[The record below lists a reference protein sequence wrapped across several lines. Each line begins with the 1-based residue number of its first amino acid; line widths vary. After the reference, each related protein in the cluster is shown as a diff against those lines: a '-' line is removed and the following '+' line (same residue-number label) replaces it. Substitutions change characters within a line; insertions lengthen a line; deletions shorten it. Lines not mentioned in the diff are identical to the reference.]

1 VVLTIP
7 KGRASSSLIE
17 LTGARCESAG
27 RVMIGFFYRLVK
39 PLLFRLD
46 AETSHRMVLAMLS
59 AWPISDPPAL
69 PRELNTRVFGLEFS
83 NPVGL
88 AAGLDKDAAAAAA
101 WQSLGFG
108 FAELGTITPR
118 PQAGTS
124 RPRIW
129 RLPEQRALINQLGF
143 PSKGMEAVGRRIEE
157 FRAKGLKLR
166 IGINIGPNKDTP
178 ASRVPSDY
186 AMLARRL
193 GAIAD
198 FIVINLSSPNTPG
211 LRAFQSPER
220 LREIRAAIDE
230 PRRSPACY
238 LVKLSPDIDAGELG
252 AICDTIVELGFAG
265 IVATNTTLART
276 EVGIAWDQAGGL
288 SGRPL
293 RERSRDVVRA
303 LRGRIGA
310 RVPIIGV
317 GGIASAD
324 DAYRHIRAGA
334 SLVELYTGLIYEGPA
349 LAASIN
355 AGLAALLRRDG
366 FRSISD
372 AVGVD
377 A

>member
-1 VVLTIP
+1 
-7 KGRASSSLIE
+7 
-17 LTGARCESAG
+17 
-27 RVMIGFFYRLVK
+27 MIGLFYRLVK

-46 AETSHRMVLAMLS
+46 PETAHHMVLAMLS
-59 AWPISDPPAL
+59 AWPVSEPPAA
-69 PRELNTRVFGLEFS
+69 PRELSTRVFGLEFT

-88 AAGLDKDAAAAAA
+88 AAGMDKDAVAPAA
-101 WQSLGFG
+101 WQALGFG

-143 PSKGMEAVGRRIEE
+143 PSKGMDAVGRRIGE

-166 IGINIGPNKDTP
+166 IGINVGPNKDTP
-178 ASRVPSDY
+178 ASRVASDY
-186 AMLARRL
+186 GMLARGL

-198 FIVINLSSPNTPG
+198 FMVINLSSPNTPG
-211 LRAFQSPER
+211 LRAFQSPQR
-220 LREIRAAIDE
+220 LREIRAALDE
-230 PRRSPACY
+230 PRRSTLCY
-238 LVKLSPDIDAGELG
+238 AIKLSPDIDPGELG

-276 EVGIAWDQAGGL
+276 EVGIAWEQAGGL

-293 RERSRDVVRA
+293 LERSRDMVRA
-303 LRGRIGA
+303 IRRRIGA
-310 RVPIIGV
+310 QVPIVGV

-324 DAYRHIRAGA
+324 EAYRHIRAGA

-355 AGLAALLRRDG
+355 AGLVALLRRDG
-366 FRSISD
+366 FRSISE

>member
-1 VVLTIP
+1 ML
-7 KGRASSSLIE
+7 RFL
-17 LTGARCESAG
+17 
-27 RVMIGFFYRLVK
+27 YRLVK

-46 AETSHRMVLAMLS
+46 AETAHRMVLAMLS
-59 AWPISDPPAL
+59 AWPISDPPAAAQ
-69 PRELNTRVFGLEFS
+69 ELNTRVFGLEFN

-88 AAGLDKDAAAAAA
+88 AAGLDKDAAAPAA
-101 WQSLGFG
+101 WQALGFG

-157 FRAKGLKLR
+157 LRAKGLRLR
-166 IGINIGPNKDTP
+166 IGLNIGPNKATP
-178 ASRVPSDY
+178 ASRVASDY
-186 AMLARRL
+186 AMLARGL
-193 GAIAD
+193 GALAD

-230 PRRSPACY
+230 PHPSTVRY
-238 LVKLSPDIDAGELG
+238 LVKLSPDIGAAELG
-252 AICDTIVELGFAG
+252 AICDTIVQLGFAG

-276 EVGIAWDQAGGL
+276 EVGIAWEQAGGL
-288 SGRPL
+288 SGLPL
-293 RERSRDVVRA
+293 RERSRDMVRA
-303 LRGRIGA
+303 IRRHIGTQI
-310 RVPIIGV
+310 PIIGV
-317 GGIASAD
+317 GGIASAE

-334 SLVELYTGLIYEGPA
+334 SLVELYTGLIFEGPT
-349 LAASIN
+349 LATLIN

>member
-1 VVLTIP
+1 MV
-7 KGRASSSLIE
+7 
-17 LTGARCESAG
+17 
-27 RVMIGFFYRLVK
+27 GFLYRLVK

-46 AETSHRMVLAMLS
+46 PETAHRMVLAMLS
-59 AWPISDPPAL
+59 AWPISGPPAA

-88 AAGLDKDAAAAAA
+88 AAGMDKDAVAPAA
-101 WQSLGFG
+101 WQALGFG

-143 PSKGMEAVGRRIEE
+143 PSKGMETVGRRIEQ

-166 IGINIGPNKDTP
+166 IGINVGPNKDTP
-178 ASRVPSDY
+178 ASRVASDY
-186 AMLARRL
+186 AMLARGL
-193 GAIAD
+193 GAMAD
-198 FIVINLSSPNTPG
+198 FMVINLSSPNTPG
-211 LRAFQSPER
+211 LRAFQSPQR
-220 LREIRAAIDE
+220 LREIRAALDE
-230 PRRSPACY
+230 PRRSTVCY
-238 LVKLSPDIDAGELG
+238 VIKLSPDIDPKELG

-276 EVGIAWDQAGGL
+276 EVGIAWEQAGGL

-293 RERSRDVVRA
+293 RERSRDMVRA
-303 LRGRIGA
+303 IHRRIGA
-310 RVPIIGV
+310 QVPIIGV

-334 SLVELYTGLIYEGPA
+334 SLVELYTGLIYEGPG
-349 LAASIN
+349 LAASIK
-355 AGLAALLRRDG
+355 AGLVALLRRDG

-377 A
+377 G

>member
-1 VVLTIP
+1 
-7 KGRASSSLIE
+7 
-17 LTGARCESAG
+17 
-27 RVMIGFFYRLVK
+27 MIGLFYRLVK

-46 AETSHRMVLAMLS
+46 PETAHHMVLAMLS
-59 AWPISDPPAL
+59 AWPVSAPSAA
-69 PRELNTRVFGLEFS
+69 PRELNTRAFGLEFT

-88 AAGLDKDAAAAAA
+88 AAGMDKDAMAPAA
-101 WQSLGFG
+101 WQALGFG

-143 PSKGMEAVGRRIEE
+143 PSKGMEAVGRRIGEL
-157 FRAKGLKLR
+157 RAKGLKLR
-166 IGINIGPNKDTP
+166 IGINVGPNKDTP
-178 ASRVPSDY
+178 ASRVASDY
-186 AMLARRL
+186 AILARGL

-198 FIVINLSSPNTPG
+198 FMVINLSSPNTPG
-211 LRAFQSPER
+211 LRAFQSPQR
-220 LREIRAAIDE
+220 LREIRAALDE
-230 PRRSPACY
+230 PRPSTLRYAI
-238 LVKLSPDIDAGELG
+238 KLSPDIDPGELG

-276 EVGIAWDQAGGL
+276 EVGIAWEQAGGL

-293 RERSRDVVRA
+293 QERSRDMVRA
-303 LRGRIGA
+303 IRRRIGA
-310 RVPIIGV
+310 QVPIIGV

-324 DAYRHIRAGA
+324 DAYRYIRAGA

-349 LAASIN
+349 LAGSIN
-355 AGLAALLRRDG
+355 AGLVALLRRDG

>member
-1 VVLTIP
+1 
-7 KGRASSSLIE
+7 
-17 LTGARCESAG
+17 
-27 RVMIGFFYRLVK
+27 MIGFFYRLVK

-46 AETSHRMVLAMLS
+46 PETAHRMVLAMLS
-59 AWPISDPPAL
+59 AWPISDPPAV
-69 PRELNTRVFGLEFS
+69 PPELKTRVFGLEFS

-88 AAGLDKDAAAAAA
+88 AAGMDKDAVAPAA
-101 WQSLGFG
+101 WQALGFG

-118 PQAGTS
+118 PQAGTA

-157 FRAKGLKLR
+157 VRARGLKLR
-166 IGINIGPNKDTP
+166 VGINVGPNKDTP

-186 AMLARRL
+186 GMLARRL
-193 GAIAD
+193 GATAD

-220 LREIRAAIDE
+220 LREIRPALDE
-230 PRRSPACY
+230 PHRSTVCF
-238 LVKLSPDIDAGELG
+238 LIKLSPDIDSKELP
-252 AICDTIVELGFAG
+252 AICDTIVQLGFAG

-276 EVGIAWDQAGGL
+276 ELGIAWDQAGGL

-293 RERSRDVVRA
+293 RERSREMVCAIR
-303 LRGRIGA
+303 RRIGA
-310 RVPIIGV
+310 QVPIIGV

-334 SLVELYTGLIYEGPA
+334 SLVEIYTGLVYEGPA
-349 LAASIN
+349 LAAAIN

>member
-1 VVLTIP
+1 M
-7 KGRASSSLIE
+7 IE
-17 LTGARCESAG
+17 
-27 RVMIGFFYRLVK
+27 FFYRLLK
-39 PLLFRLD
+39 PMLFRLD
-46 AETSHRMVLAMLS
+46 AETAHRMVLAMLS
-59 AWPISDPPAL
+59 AWPISYQSAA

-88 AAGLDKDAAAAAA
+88 AAGMDKDAAAPAA

-108 FAELGTITPR
+108 FAEFGTITPR

-129 RLPEQRALINQLGF
+129 RLPDQRALINQLGF
-143 PSKGMEAVGRRIEE
+143 PSKGMEAVGLRIEA
-157 FRAKGLKLR
+157 FRARGPRLR
-166 IGINIGPNKDTP
+166 IGINIGPNKETP
-178 ASRVPSDY
+178 AARVPSDY

-220 LREIRAAIDE
+220 LREIRAALDE
-230 PRRSPACY
+230 PYRSTVCY
-238 LVKLSPDIDAGELG
+238 LIKLSPDIDPRELG
-252 AICDTIVELGFAG
+252 AICDAIVQLGFAG

-276 EVGIAWDQAGGL
+276 ELGIAWEQAGGL

-293 RERSRDVVRA
+293 RERSRDMVRA
-303 LRGRIGA
+303 IRGRIGA
-310 RVPIIGV
+310 QVPIIGV

-355 AGLAALLRRDG
+355 RGLAALLRRDG